1 MTHDF
6 QRRVSRLE
14 GTIATRDCLCGQRL
28 VVFVGDPEPEQRTC
42 PQHGRSRVI
51 QWPLGRSGLD
61 TGAAGE
67 AIGRAPA
74 MATVGE
80 IHRAEDG
87 VGQQRGAPGGSEGF
101 RCGLARETSTT
112 GQNPV
117 EYFYSFENSMSLH
130 ENNFLS
136 YKDINSLAQI
146 LHNDCCLSIN
156 DI

>member
-1 MTHDF
+1 
-6 QRRVSRLE
+6 
-14 GTIATRDCLCGQRL
+14 
-28 VVFVGDPEPEQRTC
+28 
-42 PQHGRSRVI
+42 
-51 QWPLGRSGLD
+51 LD

-67 AIGRAPA
+67 AIGSAPA
-74 MATVGE
+74 IATVGE
-80 IHRAEDG
+80 IHRAENG
-87 VGQQRGAPGGSEGF
+87 VGQQRGAPRGSEGC
-101 RCGLARETSTT
+101 RSGLARETSTT

-130 ENNFLS
+130 ENNCLI